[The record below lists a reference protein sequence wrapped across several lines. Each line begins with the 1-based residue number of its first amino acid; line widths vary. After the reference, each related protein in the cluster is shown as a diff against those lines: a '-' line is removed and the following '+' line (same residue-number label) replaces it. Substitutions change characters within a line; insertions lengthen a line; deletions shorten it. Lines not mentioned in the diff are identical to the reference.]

1 MKAMRDYHDLYLEC
15 DILLLGFTFYCFER
29 FRNNSL
35 KNYGLCPSHYSGAA
49 ALSWNAMLNMTKVEF
64 ELIEDPC
71 IYIFFVKDTTGGVS
85 GISNRYSRSNNKYP

>member
-1 MKAMRDYHDLYLEC
+1 MKEMRDYRGLYLEC
-15 DILLLGFTFYCFER
+15 DVLLLAGVFER

-49 ALSWNAMLNMTKVEF
+49 ALSWNAMLNITIVEL
-64 ELIEDPC
+64 ELIEDP
-71 IYIFFVKDTTGGVS
+71 YIFFEKDTGGGVS

>member
-1 MKAMRDYHDLYLEC
+1 MKEIRDYRGLYLEC
-15 DILLLGFTFYCFER
+15 DVLLLAGVFER

-49 ALSWNAMLNMTKVEF
+49 VLSWNAMLNRTKVELEF
-64 ELIEDPC
+64 IEDPC
-71 IYIFFVKDTTGGVS
+71 IYIFFVKDTRGGVS

>member
-1 MKAMRDYHDLYLEC
+1 MKAMRDYHGLYLEC
-15 DILLLGFTFYCFER
+15 DVLLLAGVFER

-35 KNYGLCPSHYSGAA
+35 KNYGLCPSHFSGAA

-64 ELIEDPC
+64 KLIEDPC
-71 IYIFFVKDTTGGVS
+71 IYIFFVKDTRGGVS

>member
-1 MKAMRDYHDLYLEC
+1 
-15 DILLLGFTFYCFER
+15 
-29 FRNNSL
+29 
-35 KNYGLCPSHYSGAA
+35 
-49 ALSWNAMLNMTKVEF
+49 MLNMTKVEF